1 MAISKCMSDV
11 SRLHFYTLATLVD
24 ITATGQTRY
33 SPDKEKERNQQR
45 NWETVLQ
52 VCGIRAQPISIY
64 GPRCIEYDL
73 DKLQFG
79 DMYKGLHKVWVACI
93 GVEHEG
99 IYEKDGNK
107 VGHLETDFEQV
118 PIINGLDETAKFM
131 LPIFYPHGAIKNIYF
146 IDEFINVNNI

>member
-1 MAISKCMSDV
+1 MSDAV
-11 SRLHFYTLATLVD
+11 RLHFYTLATLVD

-52 VCGIRAQPISIY
+52 VFGIRAQPIMID
-64 GPRCIEYDL
+64 GPRMINFDVERL
-73 DKLQFG
+73 KFG
-79 DMYKGLHKVWVACI
+79 EMYTGKQNVWVACI

-99 IYEKDGNK
+99 IYEKDENP

-118 PIINGLDETAKFM
+118 PIINGLDETARFM

-146 IDEFINVNNI
+146 TQSYVDVNNI